1 MIVTITSWISAA
13 HPHDAHTSTI
23 VSNTFSHQF
32 DVVIMLSSWHYFHMQ
47 GSSQMVMSQI
57 QYTILPPCKN
67 KTAVIFIT

>member
-1 MIVTITSWISAA
+1 MTVAITSWISAA

-23 VSNTFSHQF
+23 DSNTLSHQF
-32 DVVIMLSSWHYFHMQ
+32 DVVIMLSSWQYFHMP
-47 GSSQMVMSQI
+47 GSSQMLMSQT